1 MSKHKK
7 SKTRIKKSFV
17 IEGLVE
23 PCNVIAAHLPELSGK
38 CSFRIRR
45 VFVSEGVTLIYVEA
59 QEEGKESQ
67 TMLMAVQDSVCMFA
81 AVPEF
86 KDAVISPCKGHD
98 GNLALTI
105 TKQFIVFG
113 SRVFVFL
120 VEGEIERK
128 YDKLEKVLLS
138 TSMP

>member
-23 PCNVIAAHLPELSGK
+23 PCNVIAGK

-45 VFVSEGVTLIYVEA
+45 VFVSEGVTFIYVEA

-81 AVPEF
+81 EVPEF

>member
-38 CSFRIRR
+38 CRFRIRR

-81 AVPEF
+81 EVPEF